1 MEGSKYCSES
11 LVIKTS
17 IVFPTD
23 TNTYG
28 TLFGGKLMAYIDDTA
43 AIAAM
48 RHARKHIV
56 TASTDSVDFL
66 HPIQE
71 GNSVCLEAFV
81 TYTGTSSMEVFV
93 KVTAEDLLSG
103 EKNLC
108 ALSFLTMVAIDEHGK
123 PTAVP
128 QVVPQTEEEISLF
141 ESGKVRAEMRR
152 NRKAETQDLARKYK
166 SK

>member
-1 MEGSKYCSES
+1 MEGSKYCNES

-152 NRKAETQDLARKYK
+152 NRKAETQELARKYK

>member
-1 MEGSKYCSES
+1 MVGSKYCSES
-11 LVIKTS
+11 LVVKTS

-48 RHARKHIV
+48 KHARKHIV

-93 KVTAEDLLSG
+93 KVTSEDLLSG
-103 EKNLC
+103 EKHLC

-141 ESGKVRAEMRR
+141 ESGKVRAQMRR
-152 NRKAETQDLARKYK
+152 NRKAETQELARKYK

>member
-1 MEGSKYCSES
+1 
-11 LVIKTS
+11 
-17 IVFPTD
+17 
-23 TNTYG
+23 
-28 TLFGGKLMAYIDDTA
+28 MAYIDDTA

-152 NRKAETQDLARKYK
+152 NRKAETQELARKYK

>member
-141 ESGKVRAEMRR
+141 ESGKVRAQMRR
-152 NRKAETQDLARKYK
+152 NRKAETQELARKYK

>member
-108 ALSFLTMVAIDEHGK
+108 ALSFLTMVAIDEDGK

>member
-17 IVFPTD
+17 LVFPTD

-141 ESGKVRAEMRR
+141 ESGKVRAQMRR
-152 NRKAETQDLARKYK
+152 NRKAETQELARKYK

>member
-1 MEGSKYCSES
+1 MVGSKYCSES
-11 LVIKTS
+11 LVVKTS

-93 KVTAEDLLSG
+93 KVTSEDLLSG
-103 EKNLC
+103 EKHLC

-141 ESGKVRAEMRR
+141 ESGKVRAQMRR
-152 NRKAETQDLARKYK
+152 NRKAETQELARKYK